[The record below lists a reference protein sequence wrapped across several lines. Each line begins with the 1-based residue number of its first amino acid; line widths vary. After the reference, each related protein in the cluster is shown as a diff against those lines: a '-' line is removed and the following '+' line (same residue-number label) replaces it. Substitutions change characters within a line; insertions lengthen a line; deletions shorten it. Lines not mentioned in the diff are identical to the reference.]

1 MEIKMS
7 LSEAVTLLE
16 LAEKTR
22 SEVIEKLAA
31 LPVHEMSMRL
41 ELKKKLDFTSGQ
53 ISILLLIIQ

>member
-1 MEIKMS
+1 MS